1 MNLKSDRSF
10 MLRALELAVQ
20 ARGRTN
26 PNPMVGAVIVKDGLV
41 VGEGYHHKAGTP
53 HAEVHALNM
62 AGEKANG
69 AIVYVT
75 LEPCSHYGK
84 TPPCADAL
92 IRAGVRKVV
101 VATLDPNPKVSGRGL
116 QKLRDAGIEVEL
128 GLCEEEAQKLN
139 EVFFKYIQSK
149 LPFVLLKTAMTLD
162 GKIAT
167 VTGDSRWISNEYS
180 RNYVHQL
187 RDQMDAILVG
197 IGTVIKDDPLLNTRL
212 DRPDKKDPIRVIVD
226 THLDIPLSS
235 RIVTTSQEQ
244 RTIIFCS
251 ENADSDKKQA
261 LLNRGIEIINMKPSK
276 EGLSLPDILRIL
288 GEMRICSLLVE
299 GGSEIAASFLN
310 AHLVD
315 KVCWFIS
322 PKILGGRKAPSPVG
336 GEGIAALKNAIKLRN
351 LEVQR
356 FAEDICITGYIDQ

>member
-1 MNLKSDRSF
+1 MDIKSDRSF
-10 MLRALELAVQ
+10 MLRALELAAQ

-26 PNPMVGAVIVKDGLV
+26 PNPMVGAVVVKDDLV

-62 AGEKANG
+62 AGEKASG

-92 IRAGVRKVV
+92 IKAGVKKVFI
-101 VATLDPNPKVSGRGL
+101 ATLDPNPKVSGRGL
-116 QKLRDAGIEVEL
+116 QKLKNAGIEVEL
-128 GLCEEEAQKLN
+128 GLCEKEAQKLN

-187 RDQMDAILVG
+187 RNQTDAILVG

-212 DRPDKKDPIRVIVD
+212 DCPDKKDPIRVIVD
-226 THLDIPLSS
+226 TNLDISLNS
-235 RIVTTSQEQ
+235 RIATTSQEQ
-244 RTIIFCS
+244 RTIIFS
-251 ENADSDKKQA
+251 STNADSAKKQA
-261 LLNRGIEIINMKPSK
+261 LLNEGIEIIDIKPLN
-276 EGLSLPDILRIL
+276 GNLPLPDILRIL
-288 GEMRICSLLVE
+288 GEMKICSLLVE
-299 GGSEIAASFLN
+299 GGSEIYASFLN
-310 AHLVD
+310 ANLVD

-322 PKILGGRKAPSPVG
+322 PKILGGRLAPSPVG
-336 GEGIAALKNAIKLRN
+336 GAGIAALKDAIKLR
-351 LEVQR
+351 EFEIQR
-356 FAEDICITGYIDQ
+356 FAEDICITAYIDK